1 MLIFLFTKKKKSKL
15 NLKPL
20 LKILVIISIFLLTIT
35 PSSALDQDLEKSLPP
50 LQIHP
55 LPSSLNQWQE
65 QPYSGDYFDQIEPS
79 VAGYLLWSKFPIK
92 IYFDRPDNP
101 NDTAATTRRF
111 NQWVHAVETSISEWN
126 TYLPMTEVETAELA
140 DIIIERND
148 PPIDVQIDPETGQL
162 DIPRA
167 STAQAR
173 YEFDIDNNQLLH
185 KMIIQISPRLSQ
197 VATLSAARHELG
209 HGLGIWGH
217 SLEENDVLYF
227 SQVSSSI
234 PISSRDINTLKKIY
248 EQPTRLGWSFPTDN

>member
-1 MLIFLFTKKKKSKL
+1 MLKFLSTKKKKSKS

-20 LKILVIISIFLLTIT
+20 LKILVIICLFLLTIT
-35 PSSALDQDLEKSLPP
+35 PSSGLDKDLEKSLPP
-50 LQIHP
+50 LQNHP
-55 LPSSLNQWQE
+55 FPSSLNQWQD

-79 VAGYLLWSKFPIK
+79 VVGHLLWSKFPIK
-92 IYFDRPDNP
+92 IYFDRPNNP

-111 NQWVHAVETSISEWN
+111 NQWVNAVETSITEWN
-126 TYLPMTEVETAELA
+126 TYLPMTEVDRAELA

-148 PPIDVQIDPETGQL
+148 PPMDVQIDPETGQL

-167 STAQAR
+167 RTAQAR
-173 YEFDIDNNQLLH
+173 YEFYIDDNQLLH
-185 KMIIQISPRLSQ
+185 KMIIQISPRLSK

-234 PISSRDINTLKKIY
+234 PISSRDVNTLKKIY
-248 EQPTRLGWSFPTDN
+248 EQPTRLGWSFPVDN

>member
-1 MLIFLFTKKKKSKL
+1 MLKFLSTKKKKSKS

-20 LKILVIISIFLLTIT
+20 LKILVIICLFLLTIT
-35 PSSALDQDLEKSLPP
+35 RSSALDKDLEKSLPP
-50 LQIHP
+50 LQNHP
-55 LPSSLNQWQE
+55 LPSSLNQWQD

-111 NQWVHAVETSISEWN
+111 NQWVDAVETSISEWN
-126 TYLPMTEVETAELA
+126 TYLPMTEVERAELA

-148 PPIDVQIDPETGQL
+148 PPIDSKIDPETGQL
-162 DIPRA
+162 QIPRA
-167 STAQAR
+167 RTAQTR
-173 YEFDIDNNQLLH
+173 YEFYIKNNKLFH
-185 KMIIQISPRLSQ
+185 KMIIKISPSLSQ
-197 VATLSAARHELG
+197 LATLSATRHELG

-217 SLEENDVLYF
+217 SLQENDVLYF

-248 EQPTRLGWSFPTDN
+248 EQPTRLGWSLPMNK

>member
-1 MLIFLFTKKKKSKL
+1 MYKEKKAKFRLKSVV
-15 NLKPL
+15 
-20 LKILVIISIFLLTIT
+20 KILVIISLFLLTIT
-35 PSSALDQDLEKSLPP
+35 QSSALDKDLEESFPP
-50 LQIHP
+50 LQTHP
-55 LPSSLNQWQE
+55 LPTPLNQWQD

-79 VAGYLLWSKFPIK
+79 VAGYLLWSEFPIK

-101 NDTAATTRRF
+101 SDTAATTRRF
-111 NQWVHAVETSISEWN
+111 NQWVSAVETSISEWN
-126 TYLPMTEVETAELA
+126 SYLPMTEVDRAELA

-148 PPIDVQIDPETGQL
+148 PPIDVQVDPETGQL

-167 STAQAR
+167 RTAQAR
-173 YEFDIDNNQLLH
+173 YEFYIENNQLLH
-185 KMIIQISPRLSQ
+185 KMVIQISPRLSQ

-217 SLEENDVLYF
+217 SLQENDVLYF

-248 EQPTRLGWSFPTDN
+248 EQPTRLGWSFPGDN